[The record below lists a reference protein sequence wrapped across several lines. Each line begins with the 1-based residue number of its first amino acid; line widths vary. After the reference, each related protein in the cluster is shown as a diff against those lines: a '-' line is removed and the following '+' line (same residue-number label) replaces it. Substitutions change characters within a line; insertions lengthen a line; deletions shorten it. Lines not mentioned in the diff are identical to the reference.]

1 MLYEEDMFHPLNPES
16 QIMDNSIVKKFM
28 VSTTKKGFYSLKR
41 KVNNNRVNVDVY
53 ASGGLGTNIR
63 NAISGEYYYGYKV
76 GTIKEDLF
84 YKTSVSTSETG
95 NESVLLFFENPE
107 QYERHFYTQVDAAQI
122 RKQSQSRIYDPYSQS
137 KLAIRSM
144 YQSEGSTNLHWEN
157 PGAHSAP

>member
-16 QIMDNSIVKKFM
+16 QIMDNNIVKKFM
-28 VSTTKKGFYSLKR
+28 VSSTKKGFYSLKR
-41 KVNNNRVNVDVY
+41 KVNNNKVNVDVY

-63 NAISGEYYYGYKV
+63 NAISGEYYYGFKV

-107 QYERHFYTQVDAAQI
+107 QYERHFYIQVDAEDKERWYSKYNEAKM
-122 RKQSQSRIYDPYSQS
+122 KQ
-137 KLAIRSM
+137 K
-144 YQSEGSTNLHWEN
+144 
-157 PGAHSAP
+157 